1 MSEHVGTHDGS
12 TRLTCTRILQLTD
25 DKLTSAKEQFIK
37 ASERMLLV
45 ADESGARAEAYRI
58 AREVEDADESARI
71 KEQKAHAA
79 EVNSN
84 RLAKEAASRKASDI

>member
-1 MSEHVGTHDGS
+1 
-12 TRLTCTRILQLTD
+12 
-25 DKLTSAKEQFIK
+25 
-37 ASERMLLV
+37 MLLV

-58 AREVEDADESARI
+58 AREVEDSDESARI
-71 KEQKAHAA
+71 KEQQAHAA